1 MINMHIILIK
11 LCYYFNIYD
20 IFINFL
26 QILSV
31 ILTIIAFPVFY
42 NTNTKNV
49 KRARTKSF
57 SLFFNIILSL

>member
-49 KRARTKSF
+49 KRARTKSS
-57 SLFFNIILSL
+57 SLFFNIILSF